1 MSTIRELENELI
13 NQNKEIG
20 FWHTTAQSYEENA
33 GRLINELNRKQR
45 EIDKLFEFKIKTER
59 GFSHFV
65 RSCFRGIQFF
75 LFMAVKW
82 AMFAIVLL
90 MGPVFVFEFIRAVR
104 GVGYYPNLTAYKRLS
119 KVPYEGKTLSD
130 ASSNMNLRNL
140 FISAGICLIFYKN
153 LEVIIHWVLKKL
165 VGLLRTISVYF
176 LLSIRKIFTWSIF
189 LVDIPLN
196 VLATK

>member
-1 MSTIRELENELI
+1 
-13 NQNKEIG
+13 
-20 FWHTTAQSYEENA
+20 
-33 GRLINELNRKQR
+33 
-45 EIDKLFEFKIKTER
+45 
-59 GFSHFV
+59 
-65 RSCFRGIQFF
+65 
-75 LFMAVKW
+75 MAVKW